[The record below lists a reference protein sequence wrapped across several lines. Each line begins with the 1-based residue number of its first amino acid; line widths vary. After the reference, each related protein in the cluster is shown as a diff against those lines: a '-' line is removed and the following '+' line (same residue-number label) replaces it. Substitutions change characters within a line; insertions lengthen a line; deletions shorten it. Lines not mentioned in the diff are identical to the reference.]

1 MKIKKEKLLNLTKQK
16 SIIFQNFYSQPF
28 FLPFIFLLLSIIS
41 LLIYSTFYPIPTQFY
56 NSSIGIS
63 SKLLNIG
70 DRSFYL
76 YDQNNLSLIK
86 PSPLYPFIL
95 NTAKKFVGIWGLN
108 EYSKLWNLIVISF
121 TSILSLISLLFISS
135 TAWQLFGR
143 RVSIISSWIYVICP
157 YTLFFSLNG
166 SLTNYIFFGISY
178 LCWIISRSQIFNKN
192 FKGFD
197 ISQTLF
203 HLSIASIYL
212 SSLRVTGSLISII
225 ILLPVVIFSCLNYL
239 KSPYSKVSIYSI
251 IFALATLLFILYQI
265 NQSYNYLNFSI
276 KMFAS
281 EPGSFLGVER
291 QYLRSKIYEGSE
303 SNLEYLKKIVFLF
316 LWKISDFATGI
327 NDIRDTHTEFS
338 NSISNT
344 PLMPFL
350 TRVFTG
356 IFYFIPIN
364 FTSFLGIIKFRK
376 ILVKS
381 GFWLII
387 VAAITVVS
395 PSLIGV
401 ANSRY
406 LYMVYAPFIIFS
418 SAMFC
423 EFFNEK

>member
-1 MKIKKEKLLNLTKQK
+1 
-16 SIIFQNFYSQPF
+16 
-28 FLPFIFLLLSIIS
+28 
-41 LLIYSTFYPIPTQFY
+41 
-56 NSSIGIS
+56 
-63 SKLLNIG
+63 
-70 DRSFYL
+70 
-76 YDQNNLSLIK
+76 
-86 PSPLYPFIL
+86 
-95 NTAKKFVGIWGLN
+95 
-108 EYSKLWNLIVISF
+108 
-121 TSILSLISLLFISS
+121 
-135 TAWQLFGR
+135 
-143 RVSIISSWIYVICP
+143 IISSWIYVICP

-192 FKGFD
+192 YKGFD

-316 LWKISDFATGI
+316 
-327 NDIRDTHTEFS
+327 
-338 NSISNT
+338 
-344 PLMPFL
+344 
-350 TRVFTG
+350 
-356 IFYFIPIN
+356 
-364 FTSFLGIIKFRK
+364 
-376 ILVKS
+376 
-381 GFWLII
+381 
-387 VAAITVVS
+387 
-395 PSLIGV
+395 
-401 ANSRY
+401 
-406 LYMVYAPFIIFS
+406 
-418 SAMFC
+418 
-423 EFFNEK
+423 